1 MSSKRTPN
9 STVRIGY
16 DPAVVND
23 STKLFTTRLGTQRF
37 TQRFSARPSEA
48 AEAAKPSAS
57 FGTNVNG
64 SIMMIN
70 NKGDEIKE
78 ENDPCWRISTVRF
91 ADGNVDV
98 YEEKLEV
105 EETSYMT
112 P

>member
-1 MSSKRTPN
+1 MF
-9 STVRIGY
+9 VLVYI
-16 DPAVVND
+16 
-23 STKLFTTRLGTQRF
+23 
-37 TQRFSARPSEA
+37 
-48 AEAAKPSAS
+48 AS

-64 SIMMIN
+64 SIMIIRVD

-98 YEEKLEV
+98 DEEKLEV
-105 EETSYMT
+105 EETSDMT